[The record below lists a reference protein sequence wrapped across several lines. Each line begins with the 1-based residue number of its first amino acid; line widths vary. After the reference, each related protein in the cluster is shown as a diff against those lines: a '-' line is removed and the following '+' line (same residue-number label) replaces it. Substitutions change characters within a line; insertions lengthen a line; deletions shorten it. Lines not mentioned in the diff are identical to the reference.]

1 MEAEAASLGPA
12 LHDFSVGDPIDS
24 HHRECYPPA
33 SRRAVRLRILGMGA
47 CHSEAC
53 GNFVPVGNDVVDL
66 GASIREPRQNDLKLF
81 LHVLAT
87 TLRAIPAVPTDP
99 VGGIEPIDGCHS
111 VVISSVNNAA
121 NQRLILFRHRN
132 PSSYERPQTTQF

>member
-1 MEAEAASLGPA
+1 MEAEPASLGPA

-24 HHRECYPPA
+24 HHRACYSPA
-33 SRRAVRLRILGMGA
+33 SRRAVSLRILGMGA
-47 CHSEAC
+47 CHGEAR

-81 LHVLAT
+81 LLFSPPP
-87 TLRAIPAVPTDP
+87 LRATPALPADP

-111 VVISSVNNAA
+111 FVISGVN
-121 NQRLILFRHRN
+121 
-132 PSSYERPQTTQF
+132 